1 MWAEFDEEAQ
11 KAADAAA
18 AAAAS
23 SDVAPL
29 KPEYM
34 DIIISDI
41 RPSPSLTF
49 SVQILNTEGG
59 PLVFSAPG
67 PIAAHAR
74 PQGSRPSKN

>member
-23 SDVAPL
+23 SDGAPL

-49 SVQILNTEGG
+49 SVQILNTEGT
-59 PLVFSAPG
+59 PQTLFPG
-67 PIAAHAR
+67 LPAAYAR
-74 PQGSRPSKN
+74 PQGSRLSKS